1 MASGFVAYLLDLLVG
16 DATDG
21 LGRPSA
27 RAMFGGH
34 GLYLGERMVGLVF
47 SDVLYLK
54 TDATTVAEFEA
65 AGSRPFE
72 YLASDRAKP
81 IVMSY
86 WEAPAD
92 ALEDVDALRRWLEL
106 AHAATLRAA
115 AAKSKSKPRKPKP
128 SAPSRKR

>member
-16 DATDG
+16 DVTEG

-34 GLYLGERMVGLVF
+34 GLYLGERMVGLVAA
-47 SDVLYLK
+47 DVLYLK
-54 TDATTVAEFEA
+54 ADARTRPAFEA

-72 YLASDRAKP
+72 YHSRGRVKP
-81 IVMSY
+81 AVMSY

-92 ALEDVDALRRWLEL
+92 ALEDADALRHWLEF
-106 AHAATLRAA
+106 AHGAALRAA
-115 AAKSKSKPRKPKP
+115 AAKRKAEPHKP
-128 SAPSRKR
+128 SRER